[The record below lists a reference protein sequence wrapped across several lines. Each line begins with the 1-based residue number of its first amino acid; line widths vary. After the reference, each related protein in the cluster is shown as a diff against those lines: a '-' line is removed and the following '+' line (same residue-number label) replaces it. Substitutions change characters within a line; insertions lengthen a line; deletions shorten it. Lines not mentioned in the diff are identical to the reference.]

1 MAKRRLQRRLLSYA
15 VLKSEK
21 GVSYSKQHLKRL
33 EEAGAFPRRVPI
45 GENRYAWIE
54 SEVDGWLEQKIAAR
68 DGVAAA
74 TEDADTPTTT
84 KCAHA
89 ASARRAT

>member
-1 MAKRRLQRRLLSYA
+1 
-15 VLKSEK
+15 
-21 GVSYSKQHLKRL
+21 
-33 EEAGAFPRRVPI
+33 VPI

-74 TEDADTPTTT
+74 KDVDTPTTT
-84 KCAHA
+84 KCALNP
-89 ASARRAT
+89 ASATGAV